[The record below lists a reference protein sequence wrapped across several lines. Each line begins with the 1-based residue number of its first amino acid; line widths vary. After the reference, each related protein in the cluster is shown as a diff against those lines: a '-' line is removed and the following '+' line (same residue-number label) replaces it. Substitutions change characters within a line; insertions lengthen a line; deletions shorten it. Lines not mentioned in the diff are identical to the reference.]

1 MGKNPATTLYNET
14 TQRENLFHE
23 TRTIKN
29 SIKFAITFGLEL
41 KKNIKFVIPFVVEL
55 KKKTKTKMKEDI
67 APLLELKIKNNY
79 SRCRH

>member
-1 MGKNPATTLYNET
+1 MQNTNVLQLRMGKNPATTLYNET

-41 KKNIKFVIPFVVEL
+41 KKTVNL
-55 KKKTKTKMKEDI
+55 
-67 APLLELKIKNNY
+67 
-79 SRCRH
+79 S